1 MVINQQKDPFMTLKN
16 VLMVVVA
23 TLLIQGCSGKSM
35 ELSVPSANQ
44 GASIS
49 QNLPWWRRA
58 AMDAFMRY
66 SVWSGSRSGFVTM
79 IAHEGEL
86 IYSNAVGWANIE
98 TKIPMQLDTKMR
110 FASMTKPVTAVAAML
125 LIEEGKLGLDDP
137 VYKYIPEFAN
147 TRVALNENKNTN
159 GTFDTKPLKNPMV
172 VRHLLLFSS
181 GVGPG
186 YSAPTDLMEYWKANG
201 IRSKRSGD
209 LAERVSSLA
218 RLPLFEEPGTR
229 WRYGSSAD
237 ILARVVEVVSG
248 EDYDK
253 FLTRRIFEPLGMTKT
268 QFRHTVVNKHE
279 LAEVYTQ
286 RAGGDLAVAPK
297 SIDVDW
303 NQGGS
308 GLVSTAGDYMRFAL
322 MLWNKGYYQGVRI
335 LSEAAVYEMTRLHL
349 PSGVFAYRG
358 VKGLGWGL
366 GMSIKTGEDGRL
378 PGHDGDIG
386 WGGYY
391 GTTFFISPSTGLV
404 GIVLSQNELSEFSDG
419 YQKDIY
425 VVQGLAIP

>member
-1 MVINQQKDPFMTLKN
+1 MMLKKILFMLIVVI
-16 VLMVVVA
+16 
-23 TLLIQGCSGKSM
+23 LIGGCSGKSM
-35 ELSVPSANQ
+35 ELLVPSANQ
-44 GASIS
+44 GASVS
-49 QNLPWWRRA
+49 QNLPWWRRSA
-58 AMDAFMRY
+58 IDAFMRY

-98 TKIPMQLDTKMR
+98 TNIPMQLDTKMR

-125 LIEEGKLGLDDP
+125 LIEEGKLRLDDP
-137 VYKYIPEFAN
+137 VSKYIPEFAN
-147 TRVALNENKNTN
+147 TRVAVNEYRNTSGN
-159 GTFDTKPLKNPMV
+159 FDTTLLKNPIL

-186 YSAPTDLMEYWKANG
+186 YSAPSDLMRHWELNG
-201 IRSKRSGD
+201 IRSKKSGD

-237 ILARVVEVVSG
+237 ILARVVEVASN
-248 EDYDK
+248 EAYDQ
-253 FLTRRIFEPLGMTKT
+253 FLRRRIFEPLGMMSTS
-268 QFRHTVVNKHE
+268 FRHSVVNQNE

-286 RAGGDLAVAPK
+286 SKDGDLAVAPK

-322 MLWNKGYYQGVRI
+322 MLWNKGQYQDVRI
-335 LSEAAVYEMTRLHL
+335 LSEETVSEMTRPNL
-349 PSGVFAYRG
+349 PGGVFAYRG
-358 VKGLGWGL
+358 VKDLGWGL
-366 GMSIKTGEDGRL
+366 GMSVKIGEDGRL
-378 PGHDGDIG
+378 PGHVGDFG

-391 GTTFFISPSTGLV
+391 GTTFFVSPSTEIV

-419 YQKDIY
+419 YQTDIY

>member
-1 MVINQQKDPFMTLKN
+1 MILKKILFTLSVAIVI
-16 VLMVVVA
+16 V
-23 TLLIQGCSGKSM
+23 IGGCSGKSM
-35 ELSVPSANQ
+35 ELSVPSANE
-44 GASIS
+44 GESFS

-66 SVWSGSRSGFVTM
+66 SVWSGSRSGFVAM

-98 TKIPMQLDTKMR
+98 TKIPMRLDTKMR
-110 FASMTKPVTAVAAML
+110 FASMTKPITAVAAML

-137 VYKYIPEFAN
+137 VSKYIPEFTN
-147 TRVALNENKNTN
+147 TRIALNENKNTS
-159 GTFDTKPLKNPMV
+159 GSFDTAPLKNPMV

-186 YSAPTDLMEYWKANG
+186 YSASTDLMRHWKANG

-237 ILARVVEVVSG
+237 ILARVVEVASG

-253 FLTRRIFEPLGMTKT
+253 FLKRRIFEPLGMMSTS
-268 QFRHTVVNKHE
+268 FRHSVVNQHE

-286 RAGGDLAVAPK
+286 SEGGDLAVAPK

-322 MLWNKGYYQGVRI
+322 MLWNKGQYQDVRI
-335 LSEAAVYEMTRLHL
+335 LPEATISEMTRPHL
-349 PSGVFAYRG
+349 PRGVFAYRG

-366 GMSIKTGEDGRL
+366 GMSVKAGEDGRL
-378 PGHDGDIG
+378 PGHDGDFG

-391 GTTFFISPSTGLV
+391 GTTFFVSPNTGLV

>member
-1 MVINQQKDPFMTLKN
+1 MMLKKILFMLIVVI
-16 VLMVVVA
+16 
-23 TLLIQGCSGKSM
+23 LIGGCSGKSM
-35 ELSVPSANQ
+35 ELLVPSANQ
-44 GASIS
+44 GASVS
-49 QNLPWWRRA
+49 QNLPWWRRSA
-58 AMDAFMRY
+58 IDAFMRY

-98 TKIPMQLDTKMR
+98 TNIPMQLDTKMR

-125 LIEEGKLGLDDP
+125 LIEEGKLRLDDP
-137 VYKYIPEFAN
+137 VSKYIPEFAN
-147 TRVALNENKNTN
+147 TRVAVNEYKNISGN
-159 GTFDTKPLKNPMV
+159 FDTALLKNPIL

-186 YSAPTDLMEYWKANG
+186 YSAHSDLMRHWELNG
-201 IRSKRSGD
+201 IRSKKSGD

-237 ILARVVEVVSG
+237 ILARVVEVASN
-248 EDYDK
+248 EAYDQ
-253 FLTRRIFEPLGMTKT
+253 FLRRRIFEPLGMMSTS
-268 QFRHTVVNKHE
+268 FRHSVVNQNE

-286 RAGGDLAVAPK
+286 SKDGDLAVAPK

-322 MLWNKGYYQGVRI
+322 MLWNKGQYQDVRI
-335 LSEAAVYEMTRLHL
+335 LSEETVSEMTRPNL
-349 PSGVFAYRG
+349 PGGVFAYRG
-358 VKGLGWGL
+358 VKDLGWGL
-366 GMSIKTGEDGRL
+366 GMSVKIGEDGRL
-378 PGHDGDIG
+378 PGHVGDFG

-391 GTTFFISPSTGLV
+391 GTTFFVSPSTEIV

-419 YQKDIY
+419 YQTDIY

>member
-1 MVINQQKDPFMTLKN
+1 MQ
-16 VLMVVVA
+16 
-23 TLLIQGCSGKSM
+23 
-35 ELSVPSANQ
+35 
-44 GASIS
+44 
-49 QNLPWWRRA
+49 
-58 AMDAFMRY
+58 
-66 SVWSGSRSGFVTM
+66 
-79 IAHEGEL
+79 
-86 IYSNAVGWANIE
+86 VGWANIE

-110 FASMTKPVTAVAAML
+110 FASMTKPVSAVAAML

-137 VYKYIPEFAN
+137 VSKYIPEFAN
-147 TRVALNENKNTN
+147 TRVALNENKNTS
-159 GTFDTKPLKNPMV
+159 GTFDTEPLKNPMV

-186 YSAPTDLMEYWKANG
+186 YSASTDLMEYWKANG

-237 ILARVVEVVSG
+237 ILARVVEVASG

-268 QFRHTVVNKHE
+268 RFRHSVVNQHE

-286 RAGGDLAVAPK
+286 SEDGDLAVAPK
-297 SIDVDW
+297 LIDVDW

-335 LSEAAVYEMTRLHL
+335 LSEATVSEMTRLHL
-349 PSGVFAYRG
+349 PSGVF
-358 VKGLGWGL
+358 
-366 GMSIKTGEDGRL
+366 RL
-378 PGHDGDIG
+378 PGSEGPRMG
-386 WGGYY
+386 LGY
-391 GTTFFISPSTGLV
+391 V
-404 GIVLSQNELSEFSDG
+404 GKGRERWPASG
-419 YQKDIY
+419 
-425 VVQGLAIP
+425 P

>member
-1 MVINQQKDPFMTLKN
+1 MTLKN
-16 VLMVVVA
+16 IIMIAIAALLM
-23 TLLIQGCSGKSM
+23 QGCSGKSM
-35 ELSVPSANQ
+35 ELLVPSANQ
-44 GASIS
+44 SASVS

-125 LIEEGKLGLDDP
+125 LIEEGKLGLNDP
-137 VYKYIPEFAN
+137 VSKYIPEFAN
-147 TRVALNENKNTN
+147 TRVALNENKSTS

-186 YSAPTDLMEYWKANG
+186 YSASTDLMEYWKANG
-201 IRSKRSGD
+201 IRSKRPGD

-237 ILARVVEVVSG
+237 ILARVVEVASG
-248 EDYDK
+248 ENYDK

-268 QFRHTVVNKHE
+268 RFRHSVVNQHE

-286 RAGGDLAVAPK
+286 SEYGDLAVAPK
-297 SIDVDW
+297 LIDVDW

-322 MLWNKGYYQGVRI
+322 MLWNKGHYQGIRI
-335 LSEAAVYEMTRLHL
+335 LSEATVSEMTRLHL

-358 VKGLGWGL
+358 VEGLGWGL
-366 GMSIKTGEDGRL
+366 GMSVKVGKDGRL

-391 GTTFFISPSTGLV
+391 GTTFFISPNTGLV

>member
-1 MVINQQKDPFMTLKN
+1 MIINQQNDSFMTLKN
-16 VLMVVVA
+16 VLMVAVA
-23 TLLIQGCSGKSM
+23 ALLLQGCSGKSM

-44 GASIS
+44 GASAS

-110 FASMTKPVTAVAAML
+110 FASMTKPVSAVAAML

-137 VYKYIPEFAN
+137 VSKYIPEFAN
-147 TRVALNENKNTN
+147 TRVALNENKNTS
-159 GTFDTKPLKNPMV
+159 GTFDTEPLKNPMV

-186 YSAPTDLMEYWKANG
+186 YSASTDLMEYWKANG

-237 ILARVVEVVSG
+237 ILARVVEVASG

-268 QFRHTVVNKHE
+268 RFRHSVVNQHE

-286 RAGGDLAVAPK
+286 SEDGDLAVAPK
-297 SIDVDW
+297 LIDVDW

-335 LSEAAVYEMTRLHL
+335 LSEATVSEMTRLHL

-366 GMSIKTGEDGRL
+366 GMSVKVGKDGRL

-391 GTTFFISPSTGLV
+391 GTTFFISPNTGLV

>member
-1 MVINQQKDPFMTLKN
+1 MMLKKILFMLIVVI
-16 VLMVVVA
+16 
-23 TLLIQGCSGKSM
+23 LIGGCSGKSM
-35 ELSVPSANQ
+35 ELLVPSANQ
-44 GASIS
+44 GASVS
-49 QNLPWWRRA
+49 QNLPWWRRSA
-58 AMDAFMRY
+58 IDAFMHY

-98 TKIPMQLDTKMR
+98 TNIPMQLDTKMR
-110 FASMTKPVTAVAAML
+110 FASMTKPITAVAAML
-125 LIEEGKLGLDDP
+125 LMEEGKLRLDDP
-137 VYKYIPEFAN
+137 VSKYIPEFAN
-147 TRVALNENKNTN
+147 TRVAVNEYRNTSGN
-159 GTFDTKPLKNPMV
+159 FDTTLLKNPIL

-186 YSAPTDLMEYWKANG
+186 YSAPSDLMRHWELNG
-201 IRSKRSGD
+201 IRSKKSGD

-237 ILARVVEVVSG
+237 ILARVVEVASN
-248 EDYDK
+248 EAYDQ
-253 FLTRRIFEPLGMTKT
+253 FLRRRIFEPLGMMSTS
-268 QFRHTVVNKHE
+268 FRHSVVNQNE

-286 RAGGDLAVAPK
+286 SKDGDLVVAPK

-322 MLWNKGYYQGVRI
+322 MLWNKGQYQDVRI
-335 LSEAAVYEMTRLHL
+335 LSEETVSEMTRPNL
-349 PSGVFAYRG
+349 PGSVFAYRG

-366 GMSIKTGEDGRL
+366 GMSVKIGEDGRL
-378 PGHDGDIG
+378 PGHVGDFG

-391 GTTFFISPSTGLV
+391 GTTFFVSPSTEIV

-419 YQKDIY
+419 YQTDIY

>member
-1 MVINQQKDPFMTLKN
+1 MTLKN
-16 VLMVVVA
+16 IIMIAIAALLM
-23 TLLIQGCSGKSM
+23 QGCSGKSM
-35 ELSVPSANQ
+35 ELLVPSANQ
-44 GASIS
+44 SASVS

-98 TKIPMQLDTKMR
+98 TNIPMRLDTKMR

-125 LIEEGKLGLDDP
+125 LIEEGKLGLDDA
-137 VYKYIPEFAN
+137 VSEYIPEFAN
-147 TRVALNENKNTN
+147 ARVALNETKNTS
-159 GTFDTKPLKNPMV
+159 GTFDTKPLKNPIL

-186 YSAPTDLMEYWKANG
+186 YSESSDLMAYWKANG

-209 LAERVSSLA
+209 LAERVISLA

-237 ILARVVEVVSG
+237 ILARVIEVASG
-248 EDYDK
+248 DDYDK
-253 FLTRRIFEPLGMTKT
+253 FLNRRIFEPLGMTNT
-268 QFRHTVVNKHE
+268 RFRHSVVNQHE

-286 RAGGDLAVAPK
+286 SEGGELAVAPK

-303 NQGGS
+303 SQGGS

-322 MLWNKGYYQGVRI
+322 MLWNKGQYQGVRI
-335 LSEAAVYEMTRLHL
+335 LSEATVSEITRLHL

-366 GMSIKTGEDGRL
+366 GMSVKVGEDGRL

-391 GTTFFISPSTGLV
+391 GTTFFISPNTGMV

-419 YQKDIY
+419 YQTDIY
-425 VVQGLAIP
+425 VVQSLAIP

>member
-1 MVINQQKDPFMTLKN
+1 MIINQQNDSFMTLKN
-16 VLMVVVA
+16 VLMVAVA
-23 TLLIQGCSGKSM
+23 ALLLQGCSGKSM

-44 GASIS
+44 GASTS

-110 FASMTKPVTAVAAML
+110 FASMTKPVSAVAAML

-137 VYKYIPEFAN
+137 VSKYIPEFAS
-147 TRVALNENKNTN
+147 TRVALNENKNTS
-159 GTFDTKPLKNPMV
+159 GTFDTEPLKNPMV

-186 YSAPTDLMEYWKANG
+186 YSASTDLMEYWKANG

-237 ILARVVEVVSG
+237 ILARVVEVASG

-253 FLTRRIFEPLGMTKT
+253 FLTS
-268 QFRHTVVNKHE
+268 
-279 LAEVYTQ
+279 
-286 RAGGDLAVAPK
+286 DL
-297 SIDVDW
+297 
-303 NQGGS
+303 
-308 GLVSTAGDYMRFAL
+308 
-322 MLWNKGYYQGVRI
+322 
-335 LSEAAVYEMTRLHL
+335 
-349 PSGVFAYRG
+349 
-358 VKGLGWGL
+358 
-366 GMSIKTGEDGRL
+366 
-378 PGHDGDIG
+378 
-386 WGGYY
+386 
-391 GTTFFISPSTGLV
+391 
-404 GIVLSQNELSEFSDG
+404 
-419 YQKDIY
+419 
-425 VVQGLAIP
+425 